1 MTRSEVIFNTI
12 NKLKP
17 PNKWTEKEVSD
28 FKTIYFR
35 QTGKIIDSLNPSYP
49 FSSFLENNAY
59 RIGST
64 PVDMSN
70 LNQYQKAS
78 NEYTA
83 LMKQWQTM
91 TFRKEFKYDPKGT
104 VEPLYS
110 DFAEKVASEI
120 EKLDVNYTGQSPP
133 ISSQEAF
140 KRQRLTYSK
149 SFRAAILLI
158 HNNKAASAFET
169 FLKNQMP
176 KKGGK
181 PDGLIVQLPNISRP
195 VDLKYIDTQLVESAS
210 DFLRSLAQSYYD
222 ESCKLK
228 LSVQDDIEQYKTYMR
243 GARVKPNLTASQ
255 YEKNANNIDKGY
267 LLQSKLAILRR
278 SLFKSWQS
286 FAKEKTDTY
295 LEALKKFNNAV
306 VQYDNP
312 EAVGVLVKKIPAALP
327 NNCIAKLQAEARQR
341 KLASSKYKQQQRKK
355 GRKQVKDERDKM
367 MRRAALSALP
377 QNGQPSNNKLCQQW
391 YDVVVDMYKN
401 KFKGNQFKITDAS
414 TLVAE
419 PKGSLEVVIAYTFN
433 NQTKRLTINAG
444 TNVATDQFIDR
455 LLTKET
461 DGIRCSKED
470 TLFLNTLRN
479 NKKREIK
486 SILKTEGD
494 KVVAAK
500 QRAERDRLRK
510 IAKPNVPPPPP
521 DPPAPSIAVPKAPE
535 KNPWEKNKDKPIVNP
550 MQAPMQKAPAAD
562 NSVSQAKVDSLQVKK
577 PKKPKKIGGRGK
589 KKAKEPAK
597 PTQSAEPSS
606 VIEVTNKGKYQS
618 GQKGAFL
625 LTSDFAL
632 NGSFYLENPTK
643 AQANNVD
650 TSKMVLYKNKDA
662 QQGDY
667 VLRYSTTSS
676 GRKSSEDLEAM
687 WDKKSVFTYKNK
699 EIELSY
705 NGKTYRI
712 KDDDGV
718 MFKSASEKRPLTF
731 IGLEPNAKAE
741 SFTDG
746 ERRKRLQNRVQIS
759 YDSMSED
766 DILEI
771 EKAMQEYDDTLEKA
785 VSEYDSSSDVSM
797 DKASYDSSSN
807 ASNAKS
813 YDSSSDV
820 SMDKASYDSH
830 SEDEKTLRVPY
841 DSSSEVASETEMDY
855 SYDSSSGVE
864 EEDGN
869 VPYDSDN

>member
-1 MTRSEVIFNTI
+1 MTRSEVILNTI
-12 NKLKP
+12 NRLKP
-17 PNKWTEKEVSD
+17 PKEWTEKEVSD

-49 FSSFLENNAY
+49 FSSFL
-59 RIGST
+59 RIMRIELEIL

-70 LNQYQKAS
+70 LNQYPKAS

-120 EKLDVNYTGQSPP
+120 EKLDVNYTGQPPP

-158 HNNKAASAFET
+158 HNNKAASAFES

-176 KKGGK
+176 NKGYKGEQ
-181 PDGLIVQLPNISRP
+181 PYGLIVQLPNISRP
-195 VDLKYIDTQLVESAS
+195 LKLKYIDTQLVESAS

-228 LSVQDDIEQYKTYMR
+228 LSMQHDIDQYKTYMR

-286 FAKEKTDTY
+286 FAKEKMDTY
-295 LEALKKFNNAV
+295 LEALKKFNNDV
-306 VQYDNP
+306 VQYDDP
-312 EAVGVLVKKIPAALP
+312 KAVKSLVKKIPVAKKCMESRP
-327 NNCIAKLQAEARQR
+327 SNAKLQAEALSR
-341 KLASSKYKQQQRKK
+341 KMASSKIINSSRERKE
-355 GRKQVKDERDKM
+355 RKQRQKLKDERDKM

-419 PKGSLEVVIAYTFN
+419 PKGSLEVIAYTFN

-444 TNVATDQFIDR
+444 TNVAADQFIDR

-486 SILKTEGD
+486 SILKIEGD

-500 QRAERDRLRK
+500 QLAEKRAQKERERRERDLERLPNQMFHLHLLHLLHQLPYQKHQRK
-510 IAKPNVPPPPP
+510 IHGRRTRTNRWSTQCKL
-521 DPPAPSIAVPKAPE
+521 
-535 KNPWEKNKDKPIVNP
+535 
-550 MQAPMQKAPAAD
+550 QCRRLQQQTT
-562 NSVSQAKVDSLQVKK
+562 VSHK
-577 PKKPKKIGGRGK
+577 PK
-589 KKAKEPAK
+589 
-597 PTQSAEPSS
+597 
-606 VIEVTNKGKYQS
+606 
-618 GQKGAFL
+618 
-625 LTSDFAL
+625 
-632 NGSFYLENPTK
+632 
-643 AQANNVD
+643 
-650 TSKMVLYKNKDA
+650 
-662 QQGDY
+662 
-667 VLRYSTTSS
+667 
-676 GRKSSEDLEAM
+676 
-687 WDKKSVFTYKNK
+687 
-699 EIELSY
+699 
-705 NGKTYRI
+705 
-712 KDDDGV
+712 
-718 MFKSASEKRPLTF
+718 
-731 IGLEPNAKAE
+731 
-741 SFTDG
+741 
-746 ERRKRLQNRVQIS
+746 
-759 YDSMSED
+759 
-766 DILEI
+766 
-771 EKAMQEYDDTLEKA
+771 
-785 VSEYDSSSDVSM
+785 
-797 DKASYDSSSN
+797 
-807 ASNAKS
+807 
-813 YDSSSDV
+813 
-820 SMDKASYDSH
+820 
-830 SEDEKTLRVPY
+830 
-841 DSSSEVASETEMDY
+841 
-855 SYDSSSGVE
+855 
-864 EEDGN
+864 
-869 VPYDSDN
+869 